1 MANLP
6 SIIQRTAAEWAA
18 SNQYI
23 PSRTYAVESDT
34 GRSKIGIG
42 LRWTDTPYSP
52 DVTSNQIN
60 RIISVTQEEYDAIAS
75 PDAATLYVIT

>member
-6 SIIQRTAAEWAA
+6 PIIQRTAAEWSA

-23 PSRTYAVESDT
+23 PRRTYAVESDT

-42 LRWTDTPYSP
+42 LRWSDTPYSP
-52 DVTSNQIN
+52 DVTSSDIT
-60 RIISVTQEEYDAIAS
+60 RIVSLSQAAYDGLD
-75 PDAATLYVIT
+75 PKDPNTLYVIT

>member
-6 SIIQRTAAEWAA
+6 SVIQRPAAEWAA

-23 PSRTYAVESDT
+23 PRQTLAVESDT

-42 LRWTDTPYSP
+42 QKWLDTPYSP
-52 DVTSNQIN
+52 DVTSGDITNIV
-60 RIISVTQEEYDAIAS
+60 SLTQEEYDGLDPKDAS
-75 PDAATLYVIT
+75 TLYVIT